1 MSKKPKRRKKNHG
14 AMGIGLLVVLFLMIM
29 LVQIGRLNQKAANLE
44 EEKAYCEQRYQQETE
59 RAQNLEE
66 YAARVNS
73 LKYIEEMAKS
83 KLGLVYDNEIIF
95 KEQEK

>member
-44 EEKAYCEQRYQQETE
+44 EKKADLEQQYPHGTE
-59 RAQNLEE
+59 RAQNLKE
-66 YAARVNS
+66 YAAVVNS
-73 LKYIEEMAKS
+73 LEYIEEMAKS

>member
-1 MSKKPKRRKKNHG
+1 M
-14 AMGIGLLVVLFLMIM
+14 
-29 LVQIGRLNQKAANLE
+29 
-44 EEKAYCEQRYQQETE
+44 EQQYQQETE

-66 YAARVNS
+66 YAAFVNS
-73 LKYIEEMAKS
+73 LEYIEEMAKS

>member
-59 RAQNLEE
+59 RAQKLEE
-66 YAARVNS
+66 YAASVNS
-73 LKYIEEMAKS
+73 LEYIEEMARS
-83 KLGLVYDNEIIF
+83 KCGLYYPYELIY

>member
-44 EEKAYCEQRYQQETE
+44 EKKADLEQQYQQETE
-59 RAQNLEE
+59 RAQNLEDLSIPWNILRKWQR
-66 YAARVNS
+66 AS
-73 LKYIEEMAKS
+73 LDWFMTMRSFLKNKRNRI
-83 KLGLVYDNEIIF
+83 G
-95 KEQEK
+95 

>member
-44 EEKAYCEQRYQQETE
+44 E
-59 RAQNLEE
+59 
-66 YAARVNS
+66 YAAFVNS
-73 LKYIEEMAKS
+73 LEYIEEMAKS